1 MILLA
6 TNWDSTFRLYN
17 ILARVSDFYEI
28 TAYGPTKKSYPY
40 TGPWDLT
47 IRDFDPTINT
57 KIPITVARPKFTKN
71 NIFVLPPVD
80 YDLDRDQARNWV
92 KDFSVIND
100 YIPLCLLREDDS
112 KRQWIN
118 LYFSRKSTSKSDGN
132 NKYYPAQ
139 KGTQYAEIFST
150 AYLIPKQGKLSIDE
164 IKSSRYFEI
173 HHNTI
178 RQCYSLFNREY
189 SWSPGYRCQFNDP
202 RVADIDPNGII
213 PACINY
219 LWEAHFDASQEL
231 PTSFLIPHGVIISG
245 LNLHQNDVDG
255 IYYFD
260 NELVS
265 FDLSIFNQNN
275 DCELLIRKDYLDKF
289 LETYNYDLVWD
300 ISIEKRY
307 HTDTNDF
314 KYYVLK
320 KIGTYK
326 NNTINIENIGPLG
339 NENFDDLENNIK

>member
-1 MILLA
+1 MQI
-6 TNWDSTFRLYN
+6 
-17 ILARVSDFYEI
+17 
-28 TAYGPTKKSYPY
+28 
-40 TGPWDLT
+40 
-47 IRDFDPTINT
+47 
-57 KIPITVARPKFTKN
+57 
-71 NIFVLPPVD
+71 
-80 YDLDRDQARNWV
+80 
-92 KDFSVIND
+92 
-100 YIPLCLLREDDS
+100 REDNG

-118 LYFSRKSTSKSDGN
+118 LHFSRKNTSKSDGSN
-132 NKYYPAQ
+132 EYYPAQ

-164 IKSSRYFEI
+164 IKSSRYFET

-189 SWSPGYRCQFNDP
+189 SWSPGYGCQFNDP

-255 IYYFD
+255 IYYFN

-265 FDLSIFNQNN
+265 FDLSIFNPNN

-289 LETYNYDLVWD
+289 LETYNYDLIWD

-314 KYYVLK
+314 EYHVLK

-326 NNTINIENIGPLG
+326 NGTIYIENIEPLE
-339 NENFDDLENNIK
+339 NENLENKI